1 MPGLQILILLIFASS
16 VPAIAVYLWFR
27 IARYSFST
35 AWFLLSVLIGAAAF
49 FPALVLQHLIPQ
61 NFAGADRWG
70 LAGQIFIRVAL
81 SEELA
86 RLIMLFIFFY
96 ITQKIDAQKQMNGQI
111 PAGEKVVAAP
121 PIAALPPAPDLSFT
135 ELVRYSAAGLVAG
148 LGFSLLENAV
158 YGASDTS
165 LVLLRIF
172 TAAPLHAACGAR
184 VGSAAAL
191 FRTRPVQG
199 LVRFITAVAI
209 HGFYNF
215 MIIIPG
221 IPSIAAILIALSAA
235 ASSVISIHGGMKGE
249 NN

>member
-1 MPGLQILILLIFASS
+1 MPGLQVLILLIFASS

-27 IARYSFST
+27 IARYPFST
-35 AWFLLSVLIGAAAF
+35 AWFLLSVLVGAAAF
-49 FPALVLQHLIPQ
+49 FPALVLQHLIPP
-61 NFAGADRWG
+61 NFASADRWG
-70 LAGQIFIRVAL
+70 LAGQVFIHVAL

-86 RLIMLFIFFY
+86 RLIVLFIFFY
-96 ITQKIDAQKQMNGQI
+96 ITQKIDAKRQEKEKSQI
-111 PAGEKVVAAP
+111 PGGERMMAP
-121 PIAALPPAPDLSFT
+121 PASDTSFT
-135 ELVRYSAAGLVAG
+135 ELVRYSTAGLVAG

-165 LVLLRIF
+165 VVLLRIF

-184 VGSAAAL
+184 VGSAAVL

-215 MIIIPG
+215 MVIIPG
-221 IPSIAAILIALSAA
+221 IPSIAAILIALTAA